1 MRYPKSHLSTV
12 VLLFVAIAVIACEPA
27 AEQPEPQ
34 EKATAEADLEAL
46 NKLREEF
53 VSVHNANDASTLA
66 TLYTDEAVLMPPNE
80 QAATGKQAIESWFQT
95 SFDQFTA
102 ELTLSAVE
110 LQVAGDWAFERGT
123 YTISLTP
130 KADGESIEDT
140 GKYVVISQK
149 QADGSW
155 KLASDIWNS
164 DKPLAGPAG
173 EQ

>member
-1 MRYPKSHLSTV
+1 MRYLKSHLSTV
-12 VLLFVAIAVIACEPA
+12 VLLFVAIAVVACEPA
-27 AEQPEPQ
+27 AEQPQPAEN
-34 EKATAEADLEAL
+34 ATAEADLQAL

-53 VSVHNANDASTLA
+53 VSVHNTNDASTLA
-66 TLYTDEAVLMPPNE
+66 TLYTDDGILMPPNA

-102 ELTLSAVE
+102 ELTLSSVD

-123 YTISLTP
+123 YTINLTP
-130 KADGESIEDT
+130 KAGGESMEDN
-140 GKYVVISQK
+140 GKYIVIPQK

-155 KLASDIWNS
+155 RLARDIWNS

-173 EQ
+173 E